1 MSKTIENQIEKCRLL
16 AGKLKEK
23 GTDAENLGITAAM
36 LADLEGRIGALA
48 EANRECDEL
57 HKTVSERVKKTNMLF
72 VDVKD
77 MYTEMKKKVKAR
89 YPQEQWADYG
99 VPDKR

>member
-1 MSKTIENQIEKCRLL
+1 MSKTIENQIEKCRML

-23 GTDAENLGITAAM
+23 GADAESLGITAAM
-36 LADLEGRIGALA
+36 LAGLESKMAALA
-48 EANRECDEL
+48 DASRECDEL
-57 HKTVSERVKKTNMLF
+57 RKTVSERVKKTNMLF

-77 MYTEMKKKVKAR
+77 TYTEMKKKVKAR
-89 YPQEQWADYG
+89 YPQERWAEYG